1 MSIRHLLKRAGLVL
15 TYLQSRHKSLL
26 HSETTQERV
35 RIEGPPILLKADAAQ
50 AIAVILH
57 ELSTNA
63 AKYGALSVDSG
74 RVNLNWSHE
83 KDARLHLHW
92 TETGGPKVQEPTRKG
107 FINLVLLAGLLARPP
122 SCVLIQIGP
131 YDRHGQ
137 RTFCNTDEINQLPH
151 QWIAFVSFGDPL
163 EPLPELAVAEK
174 QVRGSDGCRIS

>member
-1 MSIRHLLKRAGLVL
+1 MDAFEHLLMSIRHLLKRAGLVL

-50 AIAVILH
+50 AIAAILH

-63 AKYGALSVDSG
+63 ARYGALSVDSG

-107 FINLVLLAGLLARPP
+107 FGSRIIEQMT
-122 SCVLIQIGP
+122 IQQSGKTRF
-131 YDRHGQ
+131 DWR
-137 RTFCNTDEINQLPH
+137 
-151 QWIAFVSFGDPL
+151 
-163 EPLPELAVAEK
+163 
-174 QVRGSDGCRIS
+174 SDGLICEITLQV